1 LYCHSNQL
9 TSLDVS
15 QNTALT
21 FLGFYNN
28 QLTSLDVSQ
37 NTALTLLQC
46 GGNQLSSLDVQYNT
60 ALTYLDCQY
69 NQLTNLNIQN
79 GNNNNMPS
87 SAFVVAPAITG
98 TGTLTITS
106 DSGGPI
112 TPNGLYNYTNV
123 PPGTLWI

>member
-1 LYCHSNQL
+1 LQCSFNQL

-21 FLGFYNN
+21 QLSCYYN

-37 NTALTLLQC
+37 NTALDGLACWQ
-46 GGNQLSSLDVQYNT
+46 
-60 ALTYLDCQY
+60 
-69 NQLTNLNIQN
+69 NQLTNLNIKN
-79 GNNNNMPS
+79 GNNNNMYNS
-87 SAFVVAPAITG
+87 SFVVAAAITG

-112 TPNGLYNYTNV
+112 TPNGLINYTNV